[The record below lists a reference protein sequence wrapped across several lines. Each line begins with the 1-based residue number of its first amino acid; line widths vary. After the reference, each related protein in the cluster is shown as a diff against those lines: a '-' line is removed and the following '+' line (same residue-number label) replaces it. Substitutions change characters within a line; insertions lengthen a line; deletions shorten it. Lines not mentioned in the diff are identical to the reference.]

1 MPMRTSVRSKS
12 MGRCVSGDGA
22 VAKSPH
28 FEKGS
33 DMHKGKWMMAVA
45 AAMVLTAAAQSATPP
60 ELSAAIANPA
70 RGAEARARDAW
81 RHPAETLDFFGFRPD
96 MTVIEIAP
104 GGGWYTDILAPALKD
119 RGHYV
124 ATVPAGTSENAAKA
138 RTAFESRLNA
148 RPETYGKV
156 TFAEFG
162 KGATKDFVPAGS
174 ADMVLTFRNVHN
186 WLSAGFAQDAFDA
199 FYAALKPG
207 GVLGVVEHR
216 MPENRTDDGTTGY
229 VKQSAVIR
237 MAEAAGFRLAGKS
250 EVNANPRDT
259 ADHPKGVWTLPPTY
273 MLGDTDRAKY
283 QAIGESDRMTLK
295 FVKPAKPR

>member
-1 MPMRTSVRSKS
+1 MQKR
-12 MGRCVSGDGA
+12 
-22 VAKSPH
+22 
-28 FEKGS
+28 
-33 DMHKGKWMMAVA
+33 KWIAAMA
-45 AAMVLTAAAQSATPP
+45 AAMALAAAAQAATPP

-70 RGAEARARDAW
+70 RGAEARARDTA

-96 MTVIEIAP
+96 MTVVEIAP

-124 ATVPAGTSENAAKA
+124 ATVPAGTSENAVKA
-138 RTAFESRLNA
+138 RTAFEARLNA
-148 RPETYGKV
+148 SPATYGRV

-186 WLSAGFAQDAFDA
+186 WLSAGFAQDAFNA

-216 MPENRTDDGTTGY
+216 LPENRPENVKDDGASGY
-229 VKQSAVIR
+229 VKQSEVIR
-237 MAEAAGFRLAGKS
+237 MAEAAGFRLVGKS

-295 FVKPAKPR
+295 FVKPAKTR